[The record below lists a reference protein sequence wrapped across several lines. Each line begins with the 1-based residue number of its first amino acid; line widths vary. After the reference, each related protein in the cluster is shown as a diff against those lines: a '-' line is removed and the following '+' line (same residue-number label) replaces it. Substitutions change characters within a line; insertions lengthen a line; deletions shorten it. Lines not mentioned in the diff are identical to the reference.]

1 MTTNLEKFEKDLTKL
16 ITEGKSLLLAMHY
29 ECNPVDF
36 KNDLDEES
44 KDIIPNLPKF
54 NLKYQSWYSEAF
66 VLIKQLLP
74 TRLNDF
80 ESHYKR
86 PKNRKL
92 LNYESYRIEDYF
104 QGLVK
109 KDAWEN
115 VILGPSAAIP
125 HLTQQIAIL
134 EAVFNRFKSSLFDI
148 KQLLQADLFD
158 SEIQSAHELLKKGF
172 LRASGAVSGVVLE
185 KHLLQVSEN
194 HLLKISKKNPTI
206 NDLNELLKINEIIET
221 PLWRQI
227 QRLGDI
233 RNYCDHN
240 KEREPKKEEVLELIE
255 GVEKLLKTL
264 Y

>member
-1 MTTNLEKFEKDLTKL
+1 M
-16 ITEGKSLLLAMHY
+16 
-29 ECNPVDF
+29 
-36 KNDLDEES
+36 
-44 KDIIPNLPKF
+44 
-54 NLKYQSWYSEAF
+54 
-66 VLIKQLLP
+66 
-74 TRLNDF
+74 
-80 ESHYKR
+80 
-86 PKNRKL
+86 
-92 LNYESYRIEDYF
+92 
-104 QGLVK
+104 
-109 KDAWEN
+109 
-115 VILGPSAAIP
+115 
-125 HLTQQIAIL
+125 
-134 EAVFNRFKSSLFDI
+134 
-148 KQLLQADLFD
+148 QADLFD